1 MVVTQFIHHIR
12 VSAYQGL
19 ISMVLGIC
27 LERTCTHAALGGR
40 TLWPC
45 EWSVLTLVLVLSLR
59 GFIAGRRLSELVDWA
74 FSVAHCGAVFLAQ
87 AVVGNLVSAM
97 FSSQRQLDLWRKQ
110 SAVSG
115 AAAAGAEIEE
125 DGDGEAVAARV

>member
-1 MVVTQFIHHIR
+1 M
-12 VSAYQGL
+12 
-19 ISMVLGIC
+19 
-27 LERTCTHAALGGR
+27 
-40 TLWPC
+40 
-45 EWSVLTLVLVLSLR
+45 LVLSLWV
-59 GFIAGRRLSELVDWA
+59 FIAGRRLSGLVDWA
-74 FSVAHCGAVFLAQ
+74 LGVAHCGVVFVAQ

-125 DGDGEAVAARV
+125 DGDGEAVAARVWRIPSGHDPLPLLSKHRLFSLCARPPALPPPSLPHSPVVLVPVFTFFLY

>member
-1 MVVTQFIHHIR
+1 M
-12 VSAYQGL
+12 
-19 ISMVLGIC
+19 
-27 LERTCTHAALGGR
+27 
-40 TLWPC
+40 
-45 EWSVLTLVLVLSLR
+45 LVLSLWV
-59 GFIAGRRLSELVDWA
+59 FIAGRRLSGLVDWA
-74 FSVAHCGAVFLAQ
+74 LGVAHCGVVFVAQ

-125 DGDGEAVAARV
+125 DGDGEAVAARVWRIPSGHDPLPLLSKHRLFSRCARPPTLPPPSLPHSPVVLFPVFPFFLY